1 MYCTC
6 NSDEKRVSLRF
17 DVNHQ
22 SCNQDLSSLTNLNPN
37 EVLPYMVFKDTCM
50 RSPEGYGFQLI

>member
-37 EVLPYMVFKDTCM
+37 EVLPYMVFIKVHVCAALKGTVF
-50 RSPEGYGFQLI
+50 S